1 MSGAVHYA
9 FIPKAQLTE
18 VLTVLPILITKSAR
32 ASVGQRTRALRV
44 LATLV
49 WKFWMSVVMAVRTS
63 SRVVTMWPNLPPVHI
78 HAGKEFRML
87 ILLSHPGKH
96 SEDRLA

>member
-1 MSGAVHYA
+1 MSVAARYA
-9 FIPKAQLTE
+9 FIPKAQLAA

-49 WKFWMSVVMAVRTS
+49 RKFRMSAVLSVTS
-63 SRVVTMWPNLPPVHI
+63 CFRVVEILPILPPAHTND
-78 HAGKEFRML
+78 GREFRKL
-87 ILLSHPGKH
+87 ILSSPPGKH
-96 SEDRLA
+96 SDIRLA